1 MRLSECPL
9 WDSARFVFRMSLGR
23 SFTLAV
29 TFFGCT
35 YLHPSW
41 EYIHSRILKA
51 TLSFIQGNIP
61 GMAYN
66 PRGAAANKAGKSVA
80 IPNKEG
86 KLADAQMTCTI
97 GT

>member
-35 YLHPSW
+35 WLLASILGVFTQ
-41 EYIHSRILKA
+41 EFSRQ
-51 TLSFIQGNIP
+51 FFQ
-61 GMAYN
+61 N
-66 PRGAAANKAGKSVA
+66 PRNGIHTILVGAVANKAGVSVA

-86 KLADAQMTCTI
+86 KLADAQMTCTMGI
-97 GT
+97 